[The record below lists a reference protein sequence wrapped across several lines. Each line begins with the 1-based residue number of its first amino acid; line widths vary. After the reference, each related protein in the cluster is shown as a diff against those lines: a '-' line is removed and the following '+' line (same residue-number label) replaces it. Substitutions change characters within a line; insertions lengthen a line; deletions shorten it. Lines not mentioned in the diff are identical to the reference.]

1 MDKAKYQISKG
12 QFFMI
17 VSLYIMANDLI
28 RGLYARSIK
37 QDAWIPLVISP
48 FLSLILLS
56 IYFLIYKINN
66 NNDFVTSIKK
76 TVGKPIA
83 ALLCITY
90 ALYFMFIAFLN
101 LRDIAEVILI
111 FLLPDKASFIIGGA
125 ILLIVIYSLYHEIE
139 VFSRTASILFYLRVL
154 VFFIFSILIL
164 SSNRLHFEYF
174 LPILE
179 YGIQPII
186 KPTIQMTYAIPFGE
200 LFVLLIVYQYV
211 KNKEKN
217 YRYGYYAILFSGL
230 FLFLITLY
238 NIIILGPE
246 AMILDIRPSL
256 RISKRID
263 IVFFIQRLDILIIN
277 LMIVLVFIKVTVL
290 LYGAKHLLG
299 NTFKVKNEQ
308 KISFAM
314 FIIITVALI
323 FFAKNY
329 IKFLHFRG
337 YVVVPY
343 INLIFEVIIPFLLV
357 LTGIIMK
364 LFKIIKAP
372 TDTPS

>member
-12 QFFMI
+12 QFFII

-28 RGLYARSIK
+28 RGLYARPLK
-37 QDAWIPLVISP
+37 QDAWIPSMISP
-48 FLSLILLS
+48 FLSVILLS
-56 IYFLIYKINN
+56 GYFLIFKINN
-66 NNDFVTSIKK
+66 NEDFTSSIKK

-83 ALLCITY
+83 VLLFIIY
-90 ALYFMFIAFLN
+90 SLYFMFVAFLN
-101 LRDIAEVILI
+101 LRDIVEVISI
-111 FLLPDKASFIIGGA
+111 FLLPDMAIYIIGGA
-125 ILLIVIYSLYHEIE
+125 LLLIVLYSLYHEIE
-139 VFSRTASILFYLRVL
+139 VFSRTASILFYLRVF
-154 VFFIFSILIL
+154 VFFIFSALIL
-164 SSNRLHFEYF
+164 SSNRLYFDYF

-179 YGIQPII
+179 HGIQPII
-186 KPTIQMTYAIPFGE
+186 KPTMQMTYAIPFGE
-200 LFVLLIVYQYV
+200 LFVLLIIYQYV

-230 FLFLITLY
+230 FLLLITVY

-277 LMIVLVFIKVTVL
+277 LMIILAFIKITVL

-299 NTFKVKNEQ
+299 KTFKSKNEQ
-308 KISFAM
+308 KISFIM

-329 IKFLHFRG
+329 IKFLHFRE
-337 YVVVPY
+337 YFFVPY
-343 INLIFEVIIPFLLV
+343 INLVFEVILPLLIV
-357 LTGIIMK
+357 LTAIIKK
-364 LFKIIKAP
+364 LFQIIKTPAE
-372 TDTPS
+372 TPS